1 MSIESD
7 SRGELYQYFL
17 AEAPELLQ
25 IIEETLLSLIEEKT
39 VEKVH
44 TLMRSAH
51 TLKGSAASVEE
62 ETIQTIAHHLE
73 DVFEALYS
81 DELTIDAEL
90 GSLLLEGYDCLREPL
105 SATLA
110 ELTYDENAIL
120 EQTAEVFAQ
129 LQEKLGDFFG
139 REATLPTSE
148 ELGFD
153 VIGSIFTDSV
163 VQDLELLEEVIA
175 SQNPSEIETVLR
187 SQIEFFSD
195 LSASYDLPGL
205 AEIAQTT
212 LLAIEQNPDRVLDI
226 AVVALHNFHQARTDI
241 LEGDRDRG
249 GEVFADLLNWVQTN
263 SVTFGS
269 QIDPDSEIF
278 EQSFF
283 FEAAGE
289 SEELV
294 DATMAFAT
302 SQTANHESVAIELVR
317 SEAEKEENLFEV
329 DNTQW
334 QEIPPTEEIA
344 TLESEELES
353 EKLALGLKTNCDR
366 TLKSPVEEILQ
377 SIVVLNTPLTSLK
390 QEENLERNTTQ
401 NTSNATLPSIKV
413 AIEQLDRLNHTIGE
427 LLIKENQQKL
437 QQEQLQLI
445 AREVFQEFRRCQQEL
460 FRLGDWSEQQKRDYK
475 FNKRKQHERQL
486 IPHGAVSSLA
496 TKYLG
501 RNSDFSGLIAPNNH
515 QTLTQFD
522 ALEMDV
528 YSDLDL
534 KLQSITENMTQLGA
548 KIESIERVI
557 QQSFL
562 DTSKRKQ
569 LLDRAQK
576 EVLQARMLPLST
588 VLNRFPRHLQ
598 QMVASHQKPAKLKNI
613 GGEVNIDKAI
623 AEKLYEPLLHLLRN
637 AYDHGL
643 ETPEIRQQQ
652 GKPEVG
658 KITIR
663 AYNQGNRTIIEVQDD
678 GQGIDLE
685 KVLTKAIAKNLIN
698 PAQLDNI
705 SETEITD
712 VLFQPGFS
720 TAAEVTDL
728 SGRGVGLNVVKSQI
742 KALDGKIS
750 IRSIPQEGTTFILQ
764 LPLNLT
770 TARLLLCESQNIIYG
785 ILSTEITKIITPLP
799 EQVLHQSSIKGESKQ
814 SFFRYQDRENTELIP
829 ICSLENLVN
838 YPYPVIARNSSLLE
852 TLTSKKKQKSSQSL
866 ILVETE
872 DKKLCLQVTRILV
885 EQELVIKSLNNLVIL
900 PSYIQGYTVLG
911 DGNLSLVINPIELV
925 TQTYDKSSLKSNKPS
940 VSTFELSQSSLTKVT
955 TPANTKA
962 ISYHQPT
969 ILVVEDSIVQRQS
982 LVMMLTKD
990 DYKIIQAANG
1000 QEAIAQIEQ
1009 NSEIN
1014 LIISDV
1020 EMPVMNGFELL
1031 SYCQNHPK
1039 FSHIPVMMITTRS
1052 GQKHREL
1059 ASSLGAKVYMTKPAN
1074 EREILKVVAELISN

>member
-62 ETIQTIAHHLE
+62 QTIQTIAHHLE
-73 DVFEALYS
+73 DVFEALYPE
-81 DELTIDAEL
+81 ELRIDAEL
-90 GSLLLEGYDCLREPL
+90 GALLLEGYDCLREPL

-110 ELTYDENAIL
+110 ELVYDENAIL

-153 VIGSIFTDSV
+153 VIGSIFGDSV

-175 SQNPSEIETVLR
+175 SQNHSEIETVLR

-212 LLAIEQNPDRVLDI
+212 RSAIEQNPDQILDI
-226 AVVALHNFHQARTDI
+226 AVVALSNFYQARSNI

-249 GEVFADLLNWVQTN
+249 GEVSPDLLNWVNIT
-263 SVTFGS
+263 SVTLDS
-269 QIDPDSEIF
+269 QIDSDSEIF
-278 EQSFF
+278 GQSLF
-283 FEAAGE
+283 FED
-289 SEELV
+289 SEDLV
-294 DATMAFAT
+294 DATIAFAT
-302 SQTANHESVAIELVR
+302 SQTANYESTAIELVR
-317 SEAEKEENLFEV
+317 SEAETKAENLFEV
-329 DNTQW
+329 DSTKW
-334 QEIPPTEEIA
+334 QEIPPLEEVA
-344 TLESEELES
+344 TLESEKSDAELNS
-353 EKLALGLKTNCDR
+353 TDYR
-366 TLKSPVEEILQ
+366 TFKSPVEAILQ
-377 SIVVLNTPLTSLK
+377 SILVLKDPLTSFK
-390 QEENLERNTTQ
+390 QEEHLERNTAQ
-401 NTSNATLPSIKV
+401 NTSNAALPSIKV

-437 QQEQLQLI
+437 QQEQLQLSV
-445 AREVFQEFRRCQQEL
+445 RETFQAFRHCQQEL

-486 IPHGAVSSLA
+486 ISRDTVSTLA

-501 RNSDFSGLIAPNNH
+501 HNSNLSSSIAPTNH

-534 KLQSITENMTQLGA
+534 MLQNITENVTLLGA
-548 KIESIERVI
+548 KIESIERI
-557 QQSFL
+557 LQQSSL

-598 QMVASHQKPAKLKNI
+598 QMVASHHKPAKLKNI

-643 ETPEIRQQQ
+643 ETPEIRQKQ

-705 SETEITD
+705 SEAEITD

-720 TAAEVTDL
+720 TASEVTDL

-770 TARLLLCESQNIIYG
+770 TARLLLCESQGIIYG
-785 ILSTEITKIITPLP
+785 LLSTEITKIINPLP
-799 EQVLHQSSIKGESKQ
+799 EQILHQSSIEGEHNQ
-814 SFFRYQDRENTELIP
+814 SFFRDRDREKTKLIP
-829 ICSLENLVN
+829 IYNLEDLVN
-838 YPYPVIARNSSLLE
+838 YPYPVLARNSSLLE
-852 TLTSKKKQKSSQSL
+852 TIVSKKEQKSCQSL

-872 DKKLCLQVTRILV
+872 DKKLCLQVTKILI

-925 TQTYDKSSLKSNKPS
+925 TQTYDKSSLKSNKSS
-940 VSTFELSQSSLTKVT
+940 VSTFELSQSSLTEIT
-955 TPANTKA
+955 TAASSTKA

-990 DYKIIQAANG
+990 DYKIIQAAHG
-1000 QEAIAQIEQ
+1000 QEAIAQLEQ
-1009 NSEIN
+1009 NSEID

-1039 FSHIPVMMITTRS
+1039 FSHVPVMMITTRS

>member
-90 GSLLLEGYDCLREPL
+90 GALLLEGYDCLREPL
-105 SATLA
+105 SATLS
-110 ELTYDENAIL
+110 ELNYDENAIL

-153 VIGSIFTDSV
+153 VIGSIFSESV
-163 VQDLELLEEVIA
+163 VQDLELLEDVIA
-175 SQNPSEIETVLR
+175 NQNPAEIEAILR

-205 AEIAQTT
+205 AEIAQIT
-212 LLAIEQNPDRVLDI
+212 LLAIEQNPDQILDI
-226 AVVALHNFHQARTDI
+226 AVIALRNFYQARADI

-249 GEVFADLLNWVQTN
+249 GEVFADLLNWVQTT
-263 SVTFGS
+263 SIALDS

-278 EQSFF
+278 DRSFF
-283 FEAAGE
+283 FEAVE
-289 SEELV
+289 DLSE
-294 DATMAFAT
+294 ATMAFAPDWVSD
-302 SQTANHESVAIELVR
+302 SQSMAMELV
-317 SEAEKEENLFEV
+317 
-329 DNTQW
+329 
-334 QEIPPTEEIA
+334 TEEESLFDEDNQEWDEISIIENA
-344 TLESEELES
+344 APLESDLSSETEEVILDANYYVAS
-353 EKLALGLKTNCDR
+353 
-366 TLKSPVEEILQ
+366 KSPLEAILQ
-377 SIVVLNTPLTSLK
+377 SIAVLNAPLIDFKRENTSETK
-390 QEENLERNTTQ
+390 TTTQ
-401 NTSNATLPSIKV
+401 NTSKATLPSIKI

-437 QQEQLQLI
+437 QQEQLQLFV
-445 AREVFQEFRRCQQEL
+445 RETFQEFRRCQQEL
-460 FRLGDWSEQQKRDYK
+460 FRLGDWSEQQKREYK
-475 FNKRKQHERQL
+475 RHKRKHHHQIMVTNETVTPFVKAAL
-486 IPHGAVSSLA
+486 KEKIPFSSNLV
-496 TKYLG
+496 TQKTQ
-501 RNSDFSGLIAPNNH
+501 NS
-515 QTLTQFD
+515 LTQFD
-522 ALEMDV
+522 VLEMDV

-534 KLQSITENMTQLGA
+534 RLQTITENVTLLGA
-548 KIESIERVI
+548 KIEAMQRIL
-557 QQSFL
+557 QQSSV

-598 QMVASHQKPAKLKNI
+598 QMVASYQKPAKLKNI

-698 PAQLDNI
+698 PAELDNI
-705 SETEITD
+705 SEAEIID

-720 TAAEVTDL
+720 TASEITDL

-750 IRSIPQEGTTFILQ
+750 IRSLPQEGTTFILQ

-770 TARLLLCESQNIIYG
+770 TARLLLCESQGIIYG
-785 ILSTEITKIITPLP
+785 LLSTEITKIINPLP
-799 EQVLHQSSIKGESKQ
+799 EQILHQSSIEGEHNQ
-814 SFFRYQDRENTELIP
+814 SFFRDRDREKTKLIP
-829 ICSLENLVN
+829 IYNLEDLVN
-838 YPYPVIARNSSLLE
+838 YPYPVLARNSSLLE
-852 TLTSKKKQKSSQSL
+852 TIVSKKEQKSCQSL

-872 DKKLCLQVTRILV
+872 DKKLCLQVTKILI

-925 TQTYDKSSLKSNKPS
+925 TQTYDKSSLKSNKSS
-940 VSTFELSQSSLTKVT
+940 VSTFELSQSSLTEIT
-955 TPANTKA
+955 TAASSTKA

-990 DYKIIQAANG
+990 DYKIIQAAHG
-1000 QEAIAQIEQ
+1000 QEAIAQLEQ
-1009 NSEIN
+1009 NSEID

-1039 FSHIPVMMITTRS
+1039 FSHVPVMMITTRS